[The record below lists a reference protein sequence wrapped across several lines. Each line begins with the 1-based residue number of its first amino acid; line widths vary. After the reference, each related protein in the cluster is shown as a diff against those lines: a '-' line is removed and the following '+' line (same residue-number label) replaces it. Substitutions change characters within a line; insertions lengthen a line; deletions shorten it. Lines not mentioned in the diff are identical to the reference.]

1 MPSIETSS
9 TSSSASTS
17 SDAASAEA
25 AGDSRTCSGMSAL
38 LNVHRTS
45 AYSARSDKYRG
56 LTLTSAGRPPAAR
69 PTTGEWPGRTDL
81 TLYLYLDA
89 ALRGLAAGLV
99 EASGAGNHGSF
110 GKISSSF
117 YPERALVRLQAP
129 LDSPGLNEDAEDD
142 PAGERA

>member
-38 LNVHRTS
+38 LNVRRTS

-81 TLYLYLDA
+81 TLYLYLYLDA

-99 EASGAGNHGSF
+99 EASGAGN
-110 GKISSSF
+110 
-117 YPERALVRLQAP
+117 
-129 LDSPGLNEDAEDD
+129 
-142 PAGERA
+142 